1 MPRIF
6 DSFPKSFTTAVFK
19 SKYGHEVM
27 KTLNIE
33 ATALGYYGNS
43 TLARGKTYIAE
54 FNYIKVVGQKS
65 DAVINTDFFL
75 NVF

>member
-1 MPRIF
+1 
-6 DSFPKSFTTAVFK
+6 
-19 SKYGHEVM
+19 M

-54 FNYIKVVGQKS
+54 FNFIKVEGQKS